1 MLMKVGEVELTS
13 QGWEEYYKGLPTLRE
28 EFARAD
34 LGRASRNKTL
44 DRVVKLAEARP
55 ERSLPQMSAS
65 KAEREM
71 FYRFFGNE
79 AIEAEKLLEPHVLG
93 TVERAKQM
101 GRILAVH
108 DTSGISY
115 GGRGKREGLGYL
127 NDGGHGYFL
136 HLPLAVSAD
145 GWRVPLGVLG
155 FEAMVREKLSDKSLT
170 WRQKREDPNKES
182 RRWNRGIDG
191 VEALFAGSDTE
202 VVHVLDREGD
212 DYELVA
218 EQVEAGRS
226 FVIRQKFDRL
236 LDHSELSQEQ
246 RTEAPRK
253 VREVLEQAALV
264 CEREVRLSARRQD
277 RSTEKRKT
285 HPARDSRI
293 ARLCISAAAVRIKR
307 PAELS
312 RKALPA
318 FIELNIVHV
327 WERDVPE
334 GLSPVEWY
342 LMSPLPI
349 DTEEQILQI
358 VDFYRARWVIEE
370 LFKALKTGCAI
381 EKRQL
386 ESKDALLRLLAVF
399 LPIAHRLLLLRSLPR
414 TAPNLPASIVLTNSQ
429 LTVLRLKLPKH
440 LLPPAPTVQQA
451 LFAVAALGGH
461 FSARRFPGWQVLGR
475 GYEQLILLE
484 QGFLLASGAFS

>member
-79 AIEAEKLLEPHVLG
+79 AIEAEKLLEPH
-93 TVERAKQM
+93 
-101 GRILAVH
+101 
-108 DTSGISY
+108 
-115 GGRGKREGLGYL
+115 
-127 NDGGHGYFL
+127 
-136 HLPLAVSAD
+136 
-145 GWRVPLGVLG
+145 
-155 FEAMVREKLSDKSLT
+155 
-170 WRQKREDPNKES
+170 
-182 RRWNRGIDG
+182 
-191 VEALFAGSDTE
+191 
-202 VVHVLDREGD
+202 
-212 DYELVA
+212 
-218 EQVEAGRS
+218 
-226 FVIRQKFDRL
+226 
-236 LDHSELSQEQ
+236 
-246 RTEAPRK
+246 
-253 VREVLEQAALV
+253 
-264 CEREVRLSARRQD
+264 
-277 RSTEKRKT
+277 
-285 HPARDSRI
+285 
-293 ARLCISAAAVRIKR
+293 
-307 PAELS
+307 
-312 RKALPA
+312 
-318 FIELNIVHV
+318 
-327 WERDVPE
+327 
-334 GLSPVEWY
+334 
-342 LMSPLPI
+342 
-349 DTEEQILQI
+349 
-358 VDFYRARWVIEE
+358 
-370 LFKALKTGCAI
+370 
-381 EKRQL
+381 
-386 ESKDALLRLLAVF
+386 VF